1 MKTIDELK
9 SIAATVRDATE
20 DKENTALRVGQ
31 LLVDMIDTLSNLSG
45 ESIKGYVSI
54 DSTSELPEDP
64 SASEQMIGYI
74 CGTTLYLY
82 VGEGGDTL
90 DGKYQSENL
99 QGPQGQQGPAGADG
113 HDGVDLGQ
121 VALVNNL
128 EEGGEE
134 AALTAEM
141 GKKLKCLIDNLKVGI
156 VNEEVADIPVEII
169 DPDIVV
175 FNDPVAESIALEN
188 WDTNHDGKISLEEA
202 AAVTGFSTLFKGK
215 NIITTEWMQYF
226 PNVTSLA
233 TQSFQQCMSL
243 ATVVIPGNIKT
254 INTFAFNANTA
265 CTSLVL
271 QEGVESIKNT
281 AFQNNAFTSIVIPST
296 VTLIE
301 YNAFNMSSLTTVI
314 CLATTPP
321 ASNSTSYKI
330 FKTNGTITAIYVP
343 AASVDAYK
351 QNQYWS
357 PWASVIQAI
366 PTT

>member
-90 DGKYQSENL
+90 DGKYQSANL

-141 GKKLKCLIDNLKVGI
+141 GKQLK
-156 VNEEVADIPVEII
+156 
-169 DPDIVV
+169 
-175 FNDPVAESIALEN
+175 
-188 WDTNHDGKISLEEA
+188 
-202 AAVTGFSTLFKGK
+202 
-215 NIITTEWMQYF
+215 
-226 PNVTSLA
+226 
-233 TQSFQQCMSL
+233 
-243 ATVVIPGNIKT
+243 
-254 INTFAFNANTA
+254 
-265 CTSLVL
+265 
-271 QEGVESIKNT
+271 
-281 AFQNNAFTSIVIPST
+281 
-296 VTLIE
+296 
-301 YNAFNMSSLTTVI
+301 
-314 CLATTPP
+314 
-321 ASNSTSYKI
+321 SN
-330 FKTNGTITAIYVP
+330 
-343 AASVDAYK
+343 
-351 QNQYWS
+351 
-357 PWASVIQAI
+357 
-366 PTT
+366 